1 MYTTTTTGTLPKSNW
16 DTPNYTW
23 TTSAS
28 TISGLSGMTINA
40 SGNVLPSYSI
50 NFGNTSL
57 ETKDVE
63 FIHKLQELDPD
74 VAVALGKM
82 IEQFKKQNNK
92 IQEKEEYEMD
102 IMKNFHFGPC
112 GDRAK
117 ISPIG
122 IAIKNNNGEW
132 VSYDKEKHEII
143 NVDLLNFGDS
153 NFVYMIPVAIK
164 DIAEGDAVIHNKHIM
179 FVKKVRSDGVTVVDI
194 TDGEY
199 KKILPTKSMFGF
211 DFITKVVSVM
221 DLSKTEASA
230 DNPFGNLLPFLLLN
244 GNKNDNVPLAMMMM
258 NGGQLDMS
266 NPLMIYVLMAGSPGS
281 DTSLLPLLMMMSNKN

>member
-1 MYTTTTTGTLPKSNW
+1 MTI
-16 DTPNYTW
+16 
-23 TTSAS
+23 SAS
-28 TISGLSGMTINA
+28 S
-40 SGNVLPSYSI
+40 NVIPSYSI
-50 NFGNTSL
+50 CIGDTSL
-57 ETKDVE
+57 ETKDIE
-63 FIHKLQELDPD
+63 FIHKLQELDAD
-74 VAVALGKM
+74 VATALGMM
-82 IEQFKKQNNK
+82 IKQFKERNNK

-117 ISPIG
+117 ISPVG

-164 DIAEGDAVIHNKHIM
+164 DIAEGDAIIHNKHIM

-211 DFITKVVSVM
+211 DFITKVVSVV
-221 DLSKTEASA
+221 DLSKTEASV
-230 DNPFGNLLPFLLLN
+230 DNPFGSLLPFLLLN
-244 GNKNDNVPLAMMMM
+244 ENKNDNVPLAMMMM

-266 NPLMIYVLMAGSPGS
+266 NPLMIYILMAGSSGS
-281 DTSLLPLLMMMSNKN
+281 DTNLLPLLMMMSNKN